1 MNKKEVL
8 TQVSEKSEIAIDV
21 CEKVIDAFEK
31 QFGDVLLKKIKGE
44 KKIIIDIAES
54 ISQKNALDLS
64 VCEKVLTAFKEV
76 FDKELS
82 DKLKFWK

>member
-8 TQVSEKSEIAIDV
+8 TQVSEKSEITID
-21 CEKVIDAFEK
+21 
-31 QFGDVLLKKIKGE
+31 
-44 KKIIIDIAES
+44 
-54 ISQKNALDLS
+54 